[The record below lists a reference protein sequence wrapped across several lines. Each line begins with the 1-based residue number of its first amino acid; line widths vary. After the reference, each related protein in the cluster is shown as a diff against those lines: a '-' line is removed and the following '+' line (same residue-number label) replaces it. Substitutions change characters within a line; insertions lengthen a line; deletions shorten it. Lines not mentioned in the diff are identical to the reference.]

1 MIRTLTADQ
10 LFSLPHH
17 EIGGTINRFITHSAR
32 GIIIALVSLSLGG
45 CAISNSISPQT
56 ASALPPELSIEE
68 HTLEDGPDLEPLT
81 FVPVEGTQEEILS
94 KHRAKQATSARS
106 PCHTEC
112 EASLDGHNLTATTFV
127 TDTTGAQEVRAEV
140 FENGE
145 VIHTVQL
152 GDPCAIPPLW
162 GLWTYDGHW
171 VLEAARV
178 KARRQGGAI
187 TCDPTGQI
195 IRDGQSLNEQHG
207 YEESFGFQL
216 MDGKPFY
223 FFRRRG
229 QVWISYD
236 GREIPLGYTHISHY
250 QCCSGAV
257 MNLRTS
263 RSMVAFFAQS
273 DRIRYYVEIG
283 VFE

>member
-1 MIRTLTADQ
+1 MGRFTTYSA
-10 LFSLPHH
+10 P
-17 EIGGTINRFITHSAR
+17 GTI
-32 GIIIALVSLSLGG
+32 LVLMCISLSG
-45 CAISNSISPQT
+45 CVLSNT
-56 ASALPPELSIEE
+56 AAAQAPSTLPPELTIEE
-68 HTLEDGPDLEPLT
+68 HALKSGPDLEPLT
-81 FVPVEGTQEEILS
+81 FVSVDGTQQEILN
-94 KHRAKQATSARS
+94 KHRAKRATSARS
-106 PCHTEC
+106 PCHTAC
-112 EASLDGHNLTATTFV
+112 DASLEGRNLTATTFA

-140 FENGE
+140 FEDGE
-145 VIHTVQL
+145 IIHTVQL
-152 GDPCAIPPLW
+152 GDLCAIPPLW

-178 KARRQGGAI
+178 KARRQDGAI

-229 QVWISYD
+229 HVWISYD

-257 MNLRTS
+257 VNLRTS

-273 DRIRYYVEIG
+273 DRTRYDVEIG
-283 VFE
+283 IFE

>member
-1 MIRTLTADQ
+1 M
-10 LFSLPHH
+10 
-17 EIGGTINRFITHSAR
+17 GRFITYSAAAPML
-32 GIIIALVSLSLGG
+32 ALACISLSG
-45 CAISNSISPQT
+45 CVLFNAAPAQAPST
-56 ASALPPELSIEE
+56 LPPELTIEE
-68 HTLEDGPDLEPLT
+68 HALKDGPDLEPLT

-94 KHRAKQATSARS
+94 KHRAKRATSARS

-140 FENGE
+140 FEDGE

-236 GREIPLGYTHISHY
+236 GREIPLGDSHVSHY
-250 QCCSGAV
+250 QCCSGTAV
-257 MNLRTS
+257 NLRTS
-263 RSMVAFFAQS
+263 RSMVAFFAVR
-273 DRIRYYVEIG
+273 DGKRYYVEIG